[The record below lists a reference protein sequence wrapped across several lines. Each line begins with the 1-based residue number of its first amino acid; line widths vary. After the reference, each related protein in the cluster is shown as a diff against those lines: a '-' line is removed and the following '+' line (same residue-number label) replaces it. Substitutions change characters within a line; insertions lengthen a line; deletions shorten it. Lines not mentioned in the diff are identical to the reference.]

1 MNTEIKACTDA
12 DVDVISVIA
21 AYCFEDTFRTSCTRE
36 DMITFLRQAYNHD
49 ALAQEFSNT
58 NSHFFILYVDHSIA
72 GYLKVNFKD
81 AQTEQMG
88 PNMMEI
94 ERLYILPQ
102 YKRMRLG
109 STLMQFALDYA
120 HQHKATGVWLGVWEN
135 NEPAK
140 SFYTKHGFHFAGSHT
155 FTVGDDDQT
164 DLLMRQDW

>member
-1 MNTEIKACTDA
+1 MHTEIRPCTDT
-12 DVDVISVIA
+12 DVDVISVVA

-36 DMITFLRQAYNHD
+36 DMIAFLRQAYSHD
-49 ALAQEFSNT
+49 ILAQEFANT
-58 NSHFFILYVDHSIA
+58 NSHFFILYVEHSIA

-81 AQTEQMG
+81 AQSEHMG

-102 YKRMRLG
+102 YKGMGLG

-120 HQHKATGVWLGVWEN
+120 HQHEVAGVWLGVWEH

-140 SFYTKHGFHFAGSHT
+140 AFYTKHGFHFVGSHT
-155 FTVGDDDQT
+155 FTVGSDDQT